1 MKRGLTLVG
10 VALMVVGWYAPW
22 LTSTRQLAALTY
34 NALDLVEFA
43 KFVMRAGPANITRE
57 WFLVPIAAA
66 ALALALWANPPGRFP
81 RVLRALLTLSAFL
94 FALVPL
100 PPYPFLLK
108 AYSSAED
115 RFSFWLSVA
124 GVLGVAFI
132 FVFGARITGRWRGA
146 AFVALALIGAALATW
161 ELFARALPAISAVY
175 GSTAGVGWGLVVM
188 LIGSA
193 LAAICGWAG
202 SERREM

>member
-10 VALMVVGWYAPW
+10 VALAMAGWYAPW
-22 LTSTRQLAALTY
+22 VTSARQLAALTY

-43 KFVMRAGPANITRE
+43 KFAMRAGTADITRE

-66 ALALALWANPPGRFP
+66 ALALALWANPPGQFS
-81 RVLRALLTLSAFL
+81 RVLRNLLTLSAVL

-100 PPYPFLLK
+100 PPYPFVLK

-124 GVLGVAFI
+124 GALGVAFI
-132 FVFGARITGRWRGA
+132 FLFGARITGRWRGA
-146 AFVALALIGAALATW
+146 AFVALALVGAAPAAG
-161 ELFARALPAISAVY
+161 ELFTRAMPAISTVY
-175 GSTAGVGWGLVVM
+175 GSPAVAGWGLVVM
-188 LIGSA
+188 LAGFA
-193 LAAICGWAG
+193 LAAVGGWASSVETG
-202 SERREM
+202 A

>member
-66 ALALALWANPPGRFP
+66 ALSLALWANPPGRFP

-146 AFVALALIGAALATW
+146 AFVALALIGAVPAAW
-161 ELFARALPAISAVY
+161 ELFTHALPAISAVY
-175 GSTAGVGWGLVVM
+175 GSTAVAGWGLVVM
-188 LIGSA
+188 LIGLA